1 MKLIKTT
8 ANSWFI
14 QEDRKTVGI
23 LYKKNEGYLFV
34 SPAEKLIFAD
44 FKEVEK
50 HFGKLKVSDK
60 RANNSVKLEIGGYPV
75 RHEQMFQVQEESKP
89 FYSPADGGKSRYYAG
104 FWALKFNNSHKYQVV
119 LCPKVKTI
127 EEHDGVGPFKSRL
140 ECLNESN
147 IMNYQLKMKAG

>member
-23 LYKKNEGYLFV
+23 LYKKDEGYLFV
-34 SPAEKLIFAD
+34 SPAEKLSFAD

-60 RANNSVKLEIGGYPV
+60 RLNKTVKLDIDGYPV
-75 RHEQMFQVQEESKP
+75 RHEQMFQVQKDSKP
-89 FYSPADGGKSRYYAG
+89 
-104 FWALKFNNSHKYQVV
+104 
-119 LCPKVKTI
+119 I
-127 EEHDGVGPFKSRL
+127 
-140 ECLNESN
+140 
-147 IMNYQLKMKAG
+147 